1 MPGID
6 GFALVQKIRQDEK
19 LSDIQVLGMSGK
31 DVTYSQ
37 AIEAGFDDFYAKQE
51 GLLSLLEKVK
61 GFLGSS

>member
-1 MPGID
+1 
-6 GFALVQKIRQDEK
+6 
-19 LSDIQVLGMSGK
+19 MSGK